1 LRSDV
6 AITIDKLAAS
16 DLSTILPNYPLH
28 NDINGRISL
37 KGTANAMRTEAD
49 LVAGN
54 ARLQAKFQ
62 GDLTRKAPT
71 FDGDLSLARLDLNAL
86 ALPQKL
92 SGMLDVSID
101 ARGEG
106 SDLQA
111 LVANAK
117 ISI

>member
-1 LRSDV
+1 
-6 AITIDKLAAS
+6 
-16 DLSTILPNYPLH
+16 
-28 NDINGRISL
+28 
-37 KGTANAMRTEAD
+37 MRTEAD

-101 ARGEG
+101 AQGEG

-117 ISI
+117 ISIQALRVGRTDVGDLEFYWRRDRMGTFNSTEISPTDQGV